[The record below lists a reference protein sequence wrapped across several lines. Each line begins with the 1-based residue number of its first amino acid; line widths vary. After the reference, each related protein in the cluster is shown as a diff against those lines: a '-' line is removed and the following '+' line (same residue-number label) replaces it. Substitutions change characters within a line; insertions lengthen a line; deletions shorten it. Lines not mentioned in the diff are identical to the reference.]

1 MSVQKQQPINLED
14 CVVYFQQNKKRR
26 KPRKGEVSRSA
37 KSMIVSEFFFSLFS
51 NLFGENRK
59 VEKMF
64 QTLGLIGGRGIELM
78 QSCAMV
84 PELKS
89 RAALD
94 HGDFSLKGSMI
105 GVPSCSG
112 TGVCSCVLPTQ
123 ASSRGHVA
131 SLAQVPFPAAS
142 SSSSL
147 HPVLHSS

>member
-1 MSVQKQQPINLED
+1 MKD
-14 CVVYFQQNKKRR
+14 CKLRLIFFGFIRCCLHFFY
-26 KPRKGEVSRSA
+26 PL
-37 KSMIVSEFFFSLFS
+37 FFFSV
-51 NLFGENRK
+51 GNRK
-59 VEKMF
+59 HNMF
-64 QTLGLIGGRGIELM
+64 QTLGLVGGRGIELM

-89 RAALD
+89 RAALE

-131 SLAQVPFPAAS
+131 SLAQVLFPAA
-142 SSSSL
+142 
-147 HPVLHSS
+147 